1 MTRIGILKVVLY
13 FTIAYET
20 VTHGSGD
27 SKILIQECIHEPEFL
42 GVLANHRPR
51 ES

>member
-1 MTRIGILKVVLY
+1 LTGIGILKVVLY
-13 FTIAYET
+13 FTIAYEI

-42 GVLANHRPR
+42 GVLANHNLR